1 MATTKK
7 STTAKKATSTSSA
20 PKKPRSPK
28 PVVEKVAEPIE
39 NTEPV
44 EEAPVKVAVK
54 KSGNEKVRVFIP
66 LDPSETLR
74 EQFVHG
80 SVNGKFYRLGEF
92 PALYQCVQVA
102 AANPGDPGY
111 FWQFEDCIHW
121 RISLVVNDRH
131 RLLPDITSE
140 DFTSG
145 NGLFPEGV
153 EVIRPRLH
161 HLAALR

>member
-7 STTAKKATSTSSA
+7 STTTKKATSTSSA
-20 PKKPRSPK
+20 PKKPRAPK
-28 PVVEKVAEPIE
+28 PVVEEVAEPIE

-80 SVNGKFYRLGEF
+80 SVNGKFYRLLRGTEHLLDRSLAEHILF
-92 PALYQCVQVA
+92 RIKTAREL
-102 AANPGDPGY
+102 
-111 FWQFEDCIHW
+111 EDY
-121 RISLVVNDRH
+121 
-131 RLLPDITSE
+131 
-140 DFTSG
+140 
-145 NGLFPEGV
+145 V
-153 EVIRPRLH
+153 EEKRYKG
-161 HLAALR
+161 